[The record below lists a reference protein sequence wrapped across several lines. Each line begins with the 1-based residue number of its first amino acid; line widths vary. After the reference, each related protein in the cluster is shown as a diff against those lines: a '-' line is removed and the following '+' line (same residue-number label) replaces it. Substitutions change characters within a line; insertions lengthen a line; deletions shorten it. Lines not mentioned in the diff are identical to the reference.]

1 MSEDV
6 LLEMLGFI
14 MHQTEFIIETT
25 SEVKDV
31 DELLV
36 TTTGMVLYNSTCMCL
51 QTIGETVKKIDDL
64 TDKVF
69 FSVYYPQIPWRAII
83 GMRNIISHE
92 YSATDPEKVF
102 NTAKV
107 NIPELLP
114 VIETIINDVEAGR
127 HDIFSAVCRCSDTRL
142 YLQVIRRLLW
152 R

>member
-1 MSEDV
+1 MQYMSKDV

-14 MHQTEFIIETT
+14 RHQSEFIIETT
-25 SEVKDV
+25 SDVKKV

-36 TTTGMVLYNSTCMCL
+36 TTAGMVLYNSTCMCL
-51 QTIGETVKKIDDL
+51 QTVGETVKKINDM
-64 TDKVF
+64 TDNGF

-107 NIPELLP
+107 NIPELLQ
-114 VIETIINDVEAGR
+114 VIETIINDVESGR
-127 HDIFSAVCRCSDTRL
+127 HDAFLERL
-142 YLQVIRRLLW
+142 ERKQ
-152 R
+152 

>member
-1 MSEDV
+1 MQYMSKDV

-14 MHQTEFIIETT
+14 RHQAEFIIETT
-25 SEVKDV
+25 SEVKEV
-31 DELLV
+31 NELLV
-36 TTTGMVLYNSTCMCL
+36 TMSGMVLYNSTCMCL

-64 TDKVF
+64 TDKGF

-107 NIPELLP
+107 NVPELLP
-114 VIETIINDVEAGR
+114 VIETIISDVEAGK
-127 HDIFSAVCRCSDTRL
+127 HDDFLESL
-142 YLQVIRRLLW
+142 KK
-152 R
+152 